1 MGCSP
6 EVDKSEIHCYPKDK
20 SEVVDHN
27 LFRVAGTG
35 MFSGKVNEDMSEE
48 GYVYR
53 QVLRTGR
60 RQVIYE
66 PGKEM
71 ICYACPQR
79 DVCQEE
85 IEISMPLRLGTRI
98 IGVIGVVGS
107 TREQK
112 ERILGDE
119 ALYMDF
125 LEQIAVF
132 IATKAREYTEL
143 EGKNALLG
151 TLDCTIDHI
160 DQGIMLL
167 GSDYVVTTAN
177 ISAKNQLELEG
188 LEGSRVSVEPTG
200 DHLNHLNEYKLRVR
214 EQEFYVMGH
223 MYDLPNPSKRYAAL
237 LIFESS
243 RNLQKKYY
251 EMTSTVHTLDCDSII
266 GSSPQTLKMKEEILK
281 VAQSSSTVLITG
293 ESGTGKEMVATAIW
307 NASERRNGRFVAI
320 NCAAIPEAL
329 LESELFG
336 YEKGAFTGAV
346 ARRIGKFEEASEGTL
361 LLDEISEMDIG
372 IQAKLLRAIQEKEI
386 DRIGGKAPIKV
397 NTRIIATSNRDLE
410 AAVKNG
416 TFRQDLYYRLN
427 VISLNIPDLKDRPG
441 DIIVLAKH
449 FIKKYSELNDLPMKD
464 LSAASEKALMSY
476 DWPGNV
482 RELENT
488 MHRSVLMSTG
498 DEVEV
503 VLPESSHHE
512 ETAETPTVGQ
522 TVAGMERKLIIDTLK
537 HTLGNRT
544 TAANILGISIRT
556 LRNKLKQYQE
566 EGYDVP
572 PATLG

>member
-1 MGCSP
+1 MEILIVGTLEGQIGAASKIAIAQGGQVSLADT
-6 EVDKSEIHCYPKDK
+6 EDKALEI
-20 SEVVDHN
+20 
-27 LFRVAGTG
+27 LRG
-35 MFSGKVNEDMSEE
+35 GKTVELVMMD
-48 GYVYR
+48 VK
-53 QVLRTGR
+53 LD
-60 RQVIYE
+60 IY
-66 PGKEM
+66 KF
-71 ICYACPQR
+71 
-79 DVCQEE
+79 
-85 IEISMPLRLGTRI
+85 ISSL
-98 IGVIGVVGS
+98 
-107 TREQK
+107 EK
-112 ERILGDE
+112 ERINVLVVACGVANDTSLAVKAIKAGAKEYIPLPPDPELIGAVLAAATRENHALIYGD
-119 ALYMDF
+119 
-125 LEQIAVF
+125 
-132 IATKAREYTEL
+132 KKTE
-143 EGKNALLG
+143 N
-151 TLDCTIDHI
+151 
-160 DQGIMLL
+160 
-167 GSDYVVTTAN
+167 
-177 ISAKNQLELEG
+177 
-188 LEGSRVSVEPTG
+188 
-200 DHLNHLNEYKLRVR
+200 
-214 EQEFYVMGH
+214 
-223 MYDLPNPSKRYAAL
+223 
-237 LIFESS
+237 
-243 RNLQKKYY
+243 
-251 EMTSTVHTLDCDSII
+251 
-266 GSSPQTLKMKEEILK
+266 ILK
-281 VAQSSSTVLITG
+281 VAKQIAPSEASVLLTG
-293 ESGTGKEMVATAIW
+293 SSGTGKEIFSRFIHDNSKRA
-307 NASERRNGRFVAI
+307 NKKFVAV
-320 NCAAIPEAL
+320 NCAAIPETL